1 MDSNKT
7 YYNDHHQHPEVIEHR
22 DNVYIAWIKKLQKRM
37 KVWKWL
43 TEDEEEEYFK
53 KKRMVPNE
61 RSVACW
67 RKS

>member
-1 MDSNKT
+1 MDSKKT
-7 YYNDHHQHPEVIEHR
+7 YYNDLHGNPEVIEHR
-22 DNVYIAWIKKLQKRM
+22 DNVYIAQLKKLQKRM

-61 RSVACW
+61 RSDARW